1 MDPMDLCECPF
12 EERRSQQSLF
22 FSPVEMNAVGSPT
35 GRVQH
40 EPAEASVI
48 AARRT
53 SAKSHRGI
61 IMAAIAGHSVTSR
74 EAARFLPVDRD
85 GNPQN
90 SNRAASRLQELWEEG
105 RIAVQREQ
113 GHCVLGSCHPHSK
126 PTSIHLPMAPCDV
139 HGRPIHRDGAAIW
152 VAV

>member
-1 MDPMDLCECPF
+1 MNCSVCGHRPHPGFKCNIPDGMDPMDLCECPF

-74 EAARFLPVDRD
+74 EAARRGHSVRRRQTLES
-85 GNPQN
+85 G
-90 SNRAASRLQELWEEG
+90 ASRQQSEHRLDA
-105 RIAVQREQ
+105 AV
-113 GHCVLGSCHPHSK
+113 
-126 PTSIHLPMAPCDV
+126 T
-139 HGRPIHRDGAAIW
+139 
-152 VAV
+152 